1 MHDWQSFESAYPLL
15 GRSLR
20 MAKNAGRLAHS
31 HLVVSSN
38 AAIRNRFPTL
48 LAQLAVCLNPLPD
61 GAPCGHCETCSL
73 LENGLYPDLFLL
85 APTSKSRQIVIG
97 NDDSEPD
104 TLRNFESMF
113 HLSSSAPGGW
123 KIGVI
128 QDCDT
133 MNENAQNAFLKTL
146 EEPPRNCLFILT
158 TGHPASLLPTIRSR
172 CQILSLTDNVCKY
185 DMETFSAMPELLMK
199 LTFAS
204 KGDLVAG
211 EDCAAGLI
219 DILGSLGSMA
229 EATVQARWDDRLKSA
244 ENLESA
250 AIKLIEKR
258 MDGET
263 GCEYLRLREEFLSIL
278 HTWFAQ
284 IALVSEGTPLELLP
298 NPEVVRVWLDADP
311 RPAISPDEAARMLVE
326 AENLVRVLNTNVND
340 ELAVR
345 AFALS
350 VAIDTGVQG

>member
-20 MAKNAGRLAHS
+20 MAKNAGRLGHS

-38 AAIRNRFPTL
+38 ASIRARFPIL

-61 GAPCGHCETCSL
+61 GTPCGHCETCSL

-113 HLSSSAPGGW
+113 HLSSSSPGGW
-123 KIGVI
+123 KIGII
-128 QDCDT
+128 QECDT

-158 TGHPASLLPTIRSR
+158 TGHPGSLLPTIRSR
-172 CQILSLTDNVCKY
+172 CQILTLTDNACKY

-199 LTFAS
+199 LTFGS
-204 KGDLVAG
+204 KDDLVAG
-211 EDCAAGLI
+211 EECAAGLI
-219 DILGSLGSMA
+219 SVLGSLGDMA
-229 EATVQARWDDRLKSA
+229 ETTVQNRWEERLKSA

-250 AIKLIEKR
+250 AMKLIEKR

-278 HTWFAQ
+278 HAWFAQ
-284 IALVSEGTPLELLP
+284 IALVAEGTPRELLS
-298 NPEVVRVWLDADP
+298 NPEVVQVWLDASP
-311 RPAISPDEAARMLVE
+311 RPAITPDEAARMLSE
-326 AENLVRVLNTNVND
+326 AENLVRVLNTNVSD

-350 VAIDTGVQG
+350 VAIDTQARG

>member
-1 MHDWQSFESAYPLL
+1 MNDWRSFESSFPLL

-20 MAKNAGRLAHS
+20 TAKNAGRLGHS

-38 AAIRNRFPTL
+38 ASIRARFPIL
-48 LAQLAVCLNPLPD
+48 LAQLAVCLDPRPD
-61 GAPCGHCETCSL
+61 GAPCGSCETCSL
-73 LENGLYPDLFLL
+73 LESGLYPDLFLL

-97 NDDSEPD
+97 KTEDEPD
-104 TLRNFESMF
+104 TLRNFDSMF
-113 HLSSSAPGGW
+113 HLSSSSPGGW

-133 MNENAQNAFLKTL
+133 MNEEAQNAFLKTL

-158 TGHPASLLPTIRSR
+158 TGHPGSLLPTIRSR
-172 CQILSLTDNVCKY
+172 CQILTLTDNVCKY
-185 DMETFSAMPELLMK
+185 DMETFAAMPELLMK

-219 DILGSLGSMA
+219 DMLGSLGDMA
-229 EATVQARWDDRLKSA
+229 ETTVQDRWTDRLKSS
-244 ENLESA
+244 ENLEPA
-250 AIKLIEKR
+250 AMKLIEKR

-298 NPEVVRVWLDADP
+298 NPEVIRIWLDADP
-311 RPAISPDEAARMLVE
+311 RPSISPDEAARMLSE
-326 AENLVRVLNTNVND
+326 AENLVRVLNTNVSD

-345 AFALS
+345 SFALS
-350 VAIDTGVQG
+350 VAIDTGIRG

>member
-1 MHDWQSFESAYPLL
+1 MNDWQSFESAFPLL

-20 MAKNAGRLAHS
+20 TAKNAGRLGHS

-38 AAIRNRFPTL
+38 ASIRARFPVL
-48 LAQLAVCLNPLPD
+48 LAQLAVCMDPRPD
-61 GAPCGHCETCSL
+61 GTPCGRCETCSL

-85 APTSKSRQIVIG
+85 APTSKSRQITIG
-97 NDDSEPD
+97 LTEDEPD

-113 HLSSSAPGGW
+113 HLSSTSPGGW

-146 EEPPRNCLFILT
+146 EEPPRSCLFILT
-158 TGHPASLLPTIRSR
+158 TGHPGSLLPTIRSR
-172 CQILSLTDNVCKY
+172 CQILTLTDNVCKY

-199 LTFAS
+199 LSFAS

-219 DILGSLGSMA
+219 DVLGSLGDMA
-229 EATVQARWDDRLKSA
+229 ETTVQNRWADRLKSS
-244 ENLESA
+244 ENLEPA
-250 AIKLIEKR
+250 AMKLIEKR

-298 NPEVVRVWLDADP
+298 NPEVIRIWLDAGP
-311 RPAISPDEAARMLVE
+311 RPEISPDEAARMLAE
-326 AENLVRVLNTNVND
+326 AENLVRVLNTNVSD
-340 ELAVR
+340 ELAGR
-345 AFALS
+345 SFALS
-350 VAIDTGVQG
+350 VAIDTGIRG

>member
-1 MHDWQSFESAYPLL
+1 MHDWRSFEKAFPLL

-38 AAIRNRFPTL
+38 ASIRTRFPTL
-48 LAQLAVCLNPLPD
+48 LAQLVVCLDPLPD
-61 GAPCGHCETCSL
+61 GTPCGHCETCSL

-85 APTSKSRQIVIG
+85 APTSKSRQIRIG
-97 NDDSEPD
+97 ETEDEPD
-104 TLRNFESMF
+104 SLRNFESMF

-172 CQILSLTDNVCKY
+172 CQILSLTNNVCKY
-185 DMETFSAMPELLMK
+185 DMETFAAMPELLMK
-199 LTFAS
+199 LTFTS

-211 EDCAAGLI
+211 EECAAGLI
-219 DILGSLGSMA
+219 SVLGSLGGMA
-229 EATVQARWDDRLKSA
+229 EATVQERWADRLKSS

-250 AIKLIEKR
+250 AMKLIEKR
-258 MDGET
+258 MEGET

-284 IALVSEGTPLELLP
+284 VVLVSEETPLELLP
-298 NPEVVRVWLDADP
+298 NPEVIRVWLDADP
-311 RPAISPDEAARMLVE
+311 RPAIPPDEAARMLSE
-326 AENLVRVLNTNVND
+326 AEDLVRVLNTNVND

-350 VAIDTGVQG
+350 VAIDTSVQG

>member
-1 MHDWQSFESAYPLL
+1 
-15 GRSLR
+15 
-20 MAKNAGRLAHS
+20 
-31 HLVVSSN
+31 
-38 AAIRNRFPTL
+38 
-48 LAQLAVCLNPLPD
+48 
-61 GAPCGHCETCSL
+61 
-73 LENGLYPDLFLL
+73 
-85 APTSKSRQIVIG
+85 
-97 NDDSEPD
+97 
-104 TLRNFESMF
+104 MF

-185 DMETFSAMPELLMK
+185 DMETFSAMPDLLMK

-204 KGDLVAG
+204 KNDLVAG

-219 DILGSLGSMA
+219 DVLGSLGSMA
-229 EATVQARWDDRLKSA
+229 EATVQERWAERLKAA

-250 AIKLIEKR
+250 AEKLIEKR

-284 IALVSEGTPLELLP
+284 VALVAEGTPLELLP

-311 RPAISPDEAARMLVE
+311 RPMLPPDEAARMLGE

>member
-1 MHDWQSFESAYPLL
+1 MTDWKSFEAAYPLL

-20 MAKNAGRLAHS
+20 MAKNAARLGHS

-38 AAIRNRFPTL
+38 AAIRTRFPIL
-48 LAQLAVCLNPLPD
+48 LAQLAVCLDPAPD
-61 GAPCGHCETCSL
+61 GTPCGRCETCSL

-123 KIGVI
+123 KIGVV

-146 EEPPRNCLFILT
+146 EEPPRSCLFILT

-172 CQILSLTDNVCKY
+172 CQILTLTDNVCRY
-185 DMETFSAMPELLMK
+185 DMETFAAMPEILMR
-199 LTFAS
+199 LTFGA
-204 KGDLVAG
+204 KDDLVAG

-219 DILGSLGSMA
+219 EVLGSLGDMA
-229 EATVQARWDDRLKSA
+229 SETVQARWADRLKSA

-250 AIKLIEKR
+250 AMKLLEKR
-258 MDGET
+258 IEGET

-278 HTWFAQ
+278 HAWFAQ
-284 IALVSEGTPLELLP
+284 IALVAEGTPRELLS
-298 NPEVVRVWLDADP
+298 NPEVVSVWLDASP
-311 RPAISPDEAARMLVE
+311 RPEISPDEAARMLAE
-326 AENLVRVLNTNVND
+326 AENLVRVLNTNVSD

-350 VAIDTGVQG
+350 VAIDTQARG

>member
-1 MHDWQSFESAYPLL
+1 MHDWQSFESAFPLL

-20 MAKNAGRLAHS
+20 MAKNAGRLGHS

-38 AAIRNRFPTL
+38 AAIRTRFPTL
-48 LAQLAVCLNPLPD
+48 LAQLAVCLDPLPD
-61 GAPCGHCETCSL
+61 GTPCGRCETCSL

-85 APTSKSRQIVIG
+85 APTSKSRQIRIG
-97 NDDSEPD
+97 DDDSEPD
-104 TLRNFESMF
+104 TLRNFEAMF
-113 HLSSSAPGGW
+113 HLSSASPGGW

-185 DMETFSAMPELLMK
+185 DLETFAAVPDLLMK
-199 LTFAS
+199 LTFGS

-219 DILGSLGSMA
+219 EVLGSLGGMA
-229 EATVQARWDDRLKSA
+229 ETTVQGRWADRLKSA

-250 AIKLIEKR
+250 AMKLIEKR

-263 GCEYLRLREEFLSIL
+263 GCEYICLREEFLSIL

-284 IALVSEGTPLELLP
+284 IALVSEGTPVELLS

-311 RPAISPDEAARMLVE
+311 RPMLPPDEAARMLYE

>member
-1 MHDWQSFESAYPLL
+1 MNDWQSFESAYPLL

-20 MAKNAGRLAHS
+20 MAKNAGRLGHS

-38 AAIRNRFPTL
+38 AAIRARFPIL
-48 LAQLAVCLNPLPD
+48 LAQLAVCLDPLPD

-97 NDDSEPD
+97 KSEDDPD
-104 TLRNFESMF
+104 TLRNFDAMF
-113 HLSSSAPGGW
+113 YLSSTAPGGW

-133 MNENAQNAFLKTL
+133 MNEEAQNAFLKTL

-158 TGHPASLLPTIRSR
+158 TGHPAALLPTIRSR
-172 CQILSLTDNVCKY
+172 CQILTLTDNVCKY
-185 DMETFSAMPELLMK
+185 DMETFAAVPDLLMK

-211 EDCAAGLI
+211 EECAAGLI
-219 DILGSLGSMA
+219 EVLGSLGDMA
-229 EATVQARWDDRLKSA
+229 ESTVQKRWDDRLKSA

-250 AIKLIEKR
+250 AMKLIEKR

-278 HTWFAQ
+278 HAWFAQ
-284 IALVSEGTPLELLP
+284 IALVSEGTPLDLLP
-298 NPEVVRVWLDADP
+298 NPEVIRIWLDADS
-311 RPAISPDEAARMLVE
+311 RPSIPADEAARMLGE
-326 AENLVRVLNTNVND
+326 AESLVRVLNTNVND

-345 AFALS
+345 SFALS
-350 VAIDTGVQG
+350 VAIDTSVQG

>member
-1 MHDWQSFESAYPLL
+1 MNDWRSFEAEYPLL

-20 MAKNAGRLAHS
+20 MAKNAGRLSHS

-38 AAIRNRFPTL
+38 ASIRTRFPIL
-48 LAQLAVCLNPLPD
+48 LAQLATCLEPLPD

-73 LENGLYPDLFLL
+73 LETGLYPDFFLL
-85 APTSKSRQIVIG
+85 APTSKSRQIPIG
-97 NDDSEPD
+97 LTDDEPD
-104 TLRNFESMF
+104 TVRNFDSMF

-128 QDCDT
+128 QDSDT

-158 TGHPASLLPTIRSR
+158 TGHPGSLLPTIRSR
-172 CQILSLTDNVCKY
+172 CQILALTDNVCKY

-219 DILGSLGSMA
+219 EQLGSLGAMA
-229 EATVQARWDDRLKSA
+229 EATVQARWAGRLKSA

-250 AIKLIEKR
+250 AMKLIEKR
-258 MDGET
+258 MDGEK
-263 GCEYLRLREEFLSIL
+263 GCEYHRLREEFLSIL

-284 IALVSEGTPLELLP
+284 IALVSEGTPLELIP
-298 NPEVVRVWLDADP
+298 NPEVIRVWLDADP
-311 RPAISPDEAARMLVE
+311 RHSLPPDEAARMLNE
-326 AENLVRVLNTNVND
+326 AESLVRVLNTNVSD

-345 AFALS
+345 SFALS
-350 VAIDTGVQG
+350 VAIDTGAQG

>member
-1 MHDWQSFESAYPLL
+1 MNDWRSFESAYPLL

-20 MAKNAGRLAHS
+20 TAKNAGRLGHS

-38 AAIRNRFPTL
+38 AAIRARFPVL
-48 LAQLAVCLNPLPD
+48 LAQLAVCLNPNPD
-61 GAPCGHCETCSL
+61 GAPCGRCETCSL

-85 APTSKSRQIVIG
+85 APTSKSRQIRIG
-97 NDDSEPD
+97 DDDSEPD

-113 HLSSSAPGGW
+113 HLSSTSPGGW

-146 EEPPRNCLFILT
+146 EEPPRNCLFILA
-158 TGHPASLLPTIRSR
+158 TGHPGSLLPTIRSR
-172 CQILSLTDNVCKY
+172 CQVLTLTDNVCKY
-185 DMETFSAMPELLMK
+185 DMETFAAMPELLMK

-219 DILGSLGSMA
+219 DVLGSLGDMA
-229 EATVQARWDDRLKSA
+229 ETTVQERWGDRLKSS
-244 ENLESA
+244 ENLEPA
-250 AIKLIEKR
+250 AMKLIEKR
-258 MDGET
+258 MDGEI

-284 IALVSEGTPLELLP
+284 IALVSEGSPLELLP
-298 NPEVVRVWLDADP
+298 NPEVIRIWLDADP
-311 RPAISPDEAARMLVE
+311 RPAISPDEAARMLSE
-326 AENLVRVLNTNVND
+326 AESLVRVLNTNVSD

-345 AFALS
+345 SFALS
-350 VAIDTGVQG
+350 VAIDTGIRG

>member
-20 MAKNAGRLAHS
+20 MAKNAGRLGHS

-38 AAIRNRFPTL
+38 AAIRARFPIL
-48 LAQLAVCLNPLPD
+48 LAQLAVCLDPLPD

-97 NDDSEPD
+97 NDDSDPD
-104 TLRNFESMF
+104 TLRSFEAMF

-123 KIGVI
+123 KIGII
-128 QDCDT
+128 QECDT

-158 TGHPASLLPTIRSR
+158 TGHPGSLLPTIRSR
-172 CQILSLTDNVCKY
+172 CQILTLTDNACRY
-185 DMETFSAMPELLMK
+185 DMETFAAMPEFLMK
-199 LTFAS
+199 LTFGS

-211 EDCAAGLI
+211 EECAAGLI
-219 DILGSLGSMA
+219 GVLGSLGDMA
-229 EATVQARWDDRLKSA
+229 EATVQNRWEERLKSA

-250 AIKLIEKR
+250 AMKLIEKR

-263 GCEYLRLREEFLSIL
+263 GCEYIRLREEFLSIL

-284 IALVSEGTPLELLP
+284 IALVSEGTPVELLS

-311 RPAISPDEAARMLVE
+311 RPMLPPDEAARMLYE

>member
-20 MAKNAGRLAHS
+20 MAKNAGRLGHS

-38 AAIRNRFPTL
+38 AAIRARFPVL
-48 LAQLAVCLNPLPD
+48 LAQLAVCLEPLPD

-97 NDDSEPD
+97 NDDSDPD
-104 TLRNFESMF
+104 TLRSFEAMF

-123 KIGVI
+123 KIGII
-128 QDCDT
+128 QECDT

-158 TGHPASLLPTIRSR
+158 TGHPGSLLPTIRSR
-172 CQILSLTDNVCKY
+172 CQILTLTDNACRY
-185 DMETFSAMPELLMK
+185 DMETFAAMPEFLMK
-199 LTFAS
+199 LTFGS

-211 EDCAAGLI
+211 EECAAGLI
-219 DILGSLGSMA
+219 GVLGSLGDMA
-229 EATVQARWDDRLKSA
+229 EATVQNRWEERLKSA

-250 AIKLIEKR
+250 AMKLIEKR

-284 IALVSEGTPLELLP
+284 IALVAEGTPLELLP

-311 RPAISPDEAARMLVE
+311 RPEIAPDEAARMLSE

-350 VAIDTGVQG
+350 VAIDTGEQG

>member
-1 MHDWQSFESAYPLL
+1 MHDWQSFEAAYPLL

-20 MAKNAGRLAHS
+20 MAKNAGRLGHS

-38 AAIRNRFPTL
+38 ASIRTRFPVL
-48 LAQLAVCLNPLPD
+48 LAKLATCLDPLPD
-61 GAPCGHCETCSL
+61 GTPCGHCETCTL

-85 APTSKSRQIVIG
+85 APTSKSRQILIG
-97 NDDSEPD
+97 KTEDEPD
-104 TLRNFESMF
+104 TLRNFDSMF
-113 HLSSSAPGGW
+113 HLSSTAPGGW

-128 QDCDT
+128 QECDT
-133 MNENAQNAFLKTL
+133 MNEEAQNAFLKTL

-158 TGHPASLLPTIRSR
+158 TGHPGSLLPTIRSR
-172 CQILSLTDNVCKY
+172 CQILTLTDNVCKY
-185 DMETFSAMPELLMK
+185 DMETFAAMPELLMK

-211 EDCAAGLI
+211 EDCATGLI

-229 EATVQARWDDRLKSA
+229 EATVQDRWADRLKSA
-244 ENLESA
+244 ESLESA
-250 AIKLIEKR
+250 AMKLIEKR
-258 MDGET
+258 IDGET

-284 IALVSEGTPLELLP
+284 VALVSEGTPLELLP
-298 NPEVVRVWLDADP
+298 NPEVIRIWLDADP
-311 RPAISPDEAARMLVE
+311 RPTLPPDVAARMLTE
-326 AENLVRVLNTNVND
+326 AESLVRVLNTNVND

-350 VAIDTGVQG
+350 VAIDTSVQG

>member
-1 MHDWQSFESAYPLL
+1 MNDWQSFESAFPLL

-20 MAKNAGRLAHS
+20 TAKNAGRLGHS

-38 AAIRNRFPTL
+38 ASIRARFPVL
-48 LAQLAVCLNPLPD
+48 LAQLAVCLDPCPD
-61 GAPCGHCETCSL
+61 GAPCGHCEICSL

-85 APTSKSRQIVIG
+85 APTSKSRQIEIG

-113 HLSSSAPGGW
+113 HLSSTSPGGW

-158 TGHPASLLPTIRSR
+158 TGHPGSLLPTIRSR
-172 CQILSLTDNVCKY
+172 CQILTLTDNVCKY
-185 DMETFSAMPELLMK
+185 DMETFAAIPELLMR

-219 DILGSLGSMA
+219 DVLGSLGDMA
-229 EATVQARWDDRLKSA
+229 ETTVQNRWADRLKSS
-244 ENLESA
+244 ENLEPA
-250 AIKLIEKR
+250 AMKLIEKR

-284 IALVSEGTPLELLP
+284 IALVSEGTPVELIP
-298 NPEVVRVWLDADP
+298 NPEVIRIWLDAVP
-311 RPAISPDEAARMLVE
+311 RPEISPDEAARMLGE
-326 AENLVRVLNTNVND
+326 AENLVRVLNTNVSD

-345 AFALS
+345 SFALS
-350 VAIDTGVQG
+350 IAIDTGIRG